1 MRTARSPAFRALPI
15 ATVATG
21 IPAGIWTIDRSESSP
36 SSWLSGTGT
45 PITGSGVIDAVMPGR
60 CAAPPAPAIT
70 TLSPRPA
77 APRAYSIITSGVRC
91 ADTIRTS
98 CATPNSTST
107 SIAPCIVGRSESLPM
122 ITPTRG
128 LPTSATLMDT
138 CRMRTRLTRML
149 GVEHPVML
157 AGMGGVS
164 YPRVVAA
171 VSDAGGFG
179 TLGAATMSSQQLDDE
194 MSGVRKLTTKPFG
207 VDLLAALPERMVDD
221 AHKVVEGGA
230 SLFVAGLGVPRD
242 VIKVLHDG
250 NVLVASMCG
259 KVRHAIAAVEAG
271 CDFVIAQG
279 TEAGGHTGTVA
290 TMPLVPQIVD
300 AVAARVPVVAA
311 GGIFDGRGLAAA
323 IALGADGV
331 WLGTRFI
338 ATPEARAVTGYK
350 DALLRAH
357 EDDTVI
363 SRGFTGKTLRAIRNQ
378 WTDYIEQHPE
388 ELSRFPEQMGKA
400 VAANALHLGGD
411 ENTPVDRDKECYPSG
426 QGVGAIDELVPAGE
440 IVRRIVDEAE
450 HALARAAGTVV
461 R

>member
-1 MRTARSPAFRALPI
+1 
-15 ATVATG
+15 
-21 IPAGIWTIDRSESSP
+21 
-36 SSWLSGTGT
+36 
-45 PITGSGVIDAVMPGR
+45 
-60 CAAPPAPAIT
+60 
-70 TLSPRPA
+70 
-77 APRAYSIITSGVRC
+77 
-91 ADTIRTS
+91 
-98 CATPNSTST
+98 
-107 SIAPCIVGRSESLPM
+107 
-122 ITPTRG
+122 
-128 LPTSATLMDT
+128 
-138 CRMRTRLTRML
+138 MRTRLTEL
-149 GVEHPVML
+149 LEIEHPVML

-164 YPRVVAA
+164 YSALVAA

-179 TLGAATMSSQQLDDE
+179 CLGASTMSVDQMETE
-194 MSGVRKLTTKPFG
+194 MAAVRQATEKPFG
-207 VDLLAALPERMVDD
+207 VDLLTAMAGDRASQVER
-221 AHKVVEGGA
+221 VVAGGA
-230 SLFVAGLGVPRD
+230 SVFVAGLGVPAD
-242 VIKVLHDG
+242 VIDLCHKHG
-250 NVLVASMCG
+250 VLVVNMCG
-259 KVRHAIAAVEAG
+259 KVQHARRAVDAG
-271 CDFVIAQG
+271 CDLVTAQG

-300 AVAARVPVVAA
+300 AVGARVPVVAA